1 MTVGAGPL
9 SGKRAL
15 VTGST
20 QGLGAAVA
28 RRFAAEG
35 ARVVI
40 TGRNQARGNAVAD
53 ALGARCAGFVPADL
67 ADVDDCRNLA
77 QETVRLLGGVD
88 ILVNSAGLPERSTV
102 HDFTPEHFD
111 RVFHVNV
118 RAPMLLAQALI
129 PQLRERTGVII
140 NIGSVNAYIGAPS
153 LFVYAA
159 SKGALMTASR
169 NLGAGLQTERV
180 RVHVLNIGWMDSDG
194 ERVIQAQQGK
204 GPEFM
209 AEAGKRS
216 PMGRLLSPE
225 EIAGACAYLCRDE
238 AAAFSGGVI
247 DLEQF
252 PVGTWGGRQPPA
264 PKSPPK

>member
-1 MTVGAGPL
+1 MTTGAGPL
-9 SGKRAL
+9 AGKRAL

-28 RRFAAEG
+28 RRFAADG
-35 ARVVI
+35 ARVVV
-40 TGRNQARGNAVAD
+40 TGRHAERGAAVAD
-53 ALGARCAGFVPADL
+53 SLGAFCAGFVAADL
-67 ADVDDCRNLA
+67 ARVEDCRNLA
-77 QETVRLLGGVD
+77 QESLRLLGGLD

-102 HDFTPEHFD
+102 HSFTPEHFD

-118 RAPMLLAQALI
+118 RAPMLLAQALV
-129 PQLRERTGVII
+129 PNLQEKSGVII

-169 NLGAGLQTERV
+169 NLGAGLQSARV

-194 ERVIQAQQGK
+194 ERVIQAGEGR

-209 AEAGKRS
+209 ADAGKRS
-216 PMGRLLSPE
+216 PIGRLLSPE
-225 EIAGACAYLCRDE
+225 DVAGACAYLARDE
-238 AAAFSGGVI
+238 AGAFSGGVI

-252 PVGTWGGRQPPA
+252 PVGTWGGRQAPP
-264 PKSPPK
+264 PKSSPK